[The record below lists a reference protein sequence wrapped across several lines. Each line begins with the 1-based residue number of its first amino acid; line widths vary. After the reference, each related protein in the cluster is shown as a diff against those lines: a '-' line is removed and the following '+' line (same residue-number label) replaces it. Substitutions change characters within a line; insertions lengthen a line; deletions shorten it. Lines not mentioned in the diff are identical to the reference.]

1 MDTTYRV
8 YYLNDDERD
17 YAGKVML
24 TNTRMVT
31 VTRALRER
39 GYLQLPRVSVGGDGY
54 NLIVRH
60 HGEPVLC
67 VEGAD
72 HA

>member
-1 MDTTYRV
+1 MNTTYRV
-8 YYLNDDERD
+8 YYLNDEERD
-17 YAGKVML
+17 YAGTIML
-24 TNTRMVT
+24 CNMRTAT